1 MPINRPRST
10 KRTSKKSPSNLH
22 VIDHPLTQHLLTELR
37 QKETGTE
44 RFRFVLSQLGELL
57 AYEATRD
64 LKLASVPVTTPMEKT
79 QGKRFAE
86 RLTIVPILRA
96 GLGMASGMV
105 QLLPEARVGHLGIFR
120 DEKSLQPVHY
130 YEKLPPTVHD
140 GPVLLVDPM
149 LATGGSVV
157 GAMRLLTAR
166 KCQDIRLI
174 CLLASP
180 EGVALV
186 SKEFPKLPI
195 YTAALDRQLNAKGYI
210 LPGLGDA
217 GDRQF
222 GTG

>member
-1 MPINRPRST
+1 MARSPKTVAKFPVKRP
-10 KRTSKKSPSNLH
+10 KNLH
-22 VIDHPLTQHLLTELR
+22 LVQHPLVLHLLSELR
-37 QKETGTE
+37 DRQTKTE
-44 RFRFVLSQLGELL
+44 RFRYLLSQLGEML

-64 LKLASVPVTTPMEKT
+64 LTLRTVKIQTPLEKMDS
-79 QGKRFAE
+79 QRFGAP
-86 RLTIVPILRA
+86 LTIVPILRA
-96 GLGMASGMV
+96 GLGMAAGMV

-130 YEKLPPTVHD
+130 YEKLPPTVHE

-157 GAMRLLTAR
+157 AAAKLLKMRR
-166 KCQDIRLI
+166 CKDIRLI
-174 CLLASP
+174 CLLAAP
-180 EGVALV
+180 EGVAAV
-186 SKEFPKLPI
+186 TREHPELPI

-222 GTG
+222 GTA